1 MIEFR
6 TGDRDQPTAGR
17 PADESLGD
25 PWMSDPVPNP
35 GRVWMYVVVGLAA
48 VWMIGLALFLPG
60 PRKTLENSGLST
72 PAVYDWSPVDLNGQ
86 PVPFSKFKGK
96 TIFLNFWATWC
107 PPCLREMPSI
117 VKLAKNP
124 RLRDKNIEFVC
135 ISRDVSTEI
144 VREFVADKNWP
155 MTILR
160 ADTVPT
166 VFFSEGVPT
175 TFVIAPDGQ
184 IVAYESGA
192 ADWSEP
198 HVVDML
204 EKLAA
209 ASPAPAMTKQ

>member
-6 TGDRDQPTAGR
+6 AGDRLHPSR
-17 PADESLGD
+17 PAAQPGESLGD
-25 PWMSDPVPNP
+25 TWMSEPITNP
-35 GRVWMYVVVGLAA
+35 GRIWMYVVVGLAL
-48 VWMIGLALFLPG
+48 VWMIGLALLLPG
-60 PRKTLENSGLST
+60 PRKTLENGGLST
-72 PAVYDWSPVDLNGQ
+72 AADYDWSPVDLKDQ

-96 TIFLNFWATWC
+96 TVFLNFWATWC
-107 PPCLREMPSI
+107 PPCLGEMPSI

-124 RLRDKNIEFVC
+124 RLRDKNIAFVC

-160 ADTVPT
+160 ADTVPSA
-166 VFFSEGVPT
+166 FSSDGIPT

-204 EKLAA
+204 EKLATTK
-209 ASPAPAMTKQ
+209 PATSKH